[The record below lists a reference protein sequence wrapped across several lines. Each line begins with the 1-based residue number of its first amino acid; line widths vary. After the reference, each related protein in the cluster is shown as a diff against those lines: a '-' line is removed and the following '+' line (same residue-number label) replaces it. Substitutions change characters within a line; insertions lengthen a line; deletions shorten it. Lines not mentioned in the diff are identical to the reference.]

1 MKTGS
6 GLMLPCEISSQRKT
20 VDTFHNA
27 ANMNNMKK
35 ANMNNMKKAN
45 RLRAIEYL
53 RQDIFYLFQ
62 NRMASEERYRFAIDY
77 DEDTA
82 RSEYQAERN
91 KIRELLNV
99 LRALREND

>member
-6 GLMLPCEISSQRKT
+6 GSILPCEISSHRKT
-20 VDTFHNA
+20 VDTFQNA

-35 ANMNNMKKAN
+35 GN
-45 RLRAIEYL
+45 RHRAINYL

-62 NRMASEERYRFAIDY
+62 NRMVCEEHYRLGLETG
-77 DEDTA
+77 EDIA
-82 RSEYQAERN
+82 LSEYQAERN

-99 LRALREND
+99 LRVLREND

>member
-6 GLMLPCEISSQRKT
+6 GSILPCEISSHRKT
-20 VDTFHNA
+20 VDTFQNA

-35 ANMNNMKKAN
+35 GN
-45 RLRAIEYL
+45 RHRAINYL
-53 RQDIFYLFQ
+53 RQDISYLFR
-62 NRMASEERYRFAIDY
+62 NRMDCEERYRFAIDN

-82 RSEYQAERN
+82 TSEYQAERN

-99 LRALREND
+99 LRVLREND